1 MPKYIF
7 YTQCPICCDGK
18 ARYWRHQIDK
28 GDMLISE
35 DCDLECEECHL
46 NDFIIN
52 WYFGCSDH
60 EGYQKPDSFDVVD
73 ALCGIGG
80 MPGVDK
86 NVRMRMKKSLRE
98 KLNLK

>member
-1 MPKYIF
+1 MPKYVF

-52 WYFGCSDH
+52 
-60 EGYQKPDSFDVVD
+60 
-73 ALCGIGG
+73 
-80 MPGVDK
+80 
-86 NVRMRMKKSLRE
+86 
-98 KLNLK
+98 